1 MTIEATQDKYHITL
15 TGERLRNAR
24 EKLGLTQQ
32 HIAERLCLKVS
43 IIRDIEEDTVSSSL
57 ASTFLRGYIRSYARL
72 VQISEEE
79 LITLMEQQMPVND
92 AKVEIMQSYSL
103 GQQKTKR
110 DNWFMLI
117 TWLILILILGL
128 TMTWWWQNYTTTQD
142 HLVSIKTSNTIITG
156 ENR

>member
-15 TGERLRNAR
+15 IGERLRDAR
-24 EKLGLTQQ
+24 EKMGLTQQ

-43 IIRDIEEDTVSSSL
+43 IIQDIEEDTVSSSL

-72 VQISEEE
+72 VEVSEEE

-92 AKVEIMQSYSL
+92 TKVEIMKSYSL
-103 GQQKTKR
+103 GQQRTKR
-110 DNWFMLI
+110 DNWLMLI

-128 TMTWWWQNYTTTQD
+128 TMTWWWQNYTTA
-142 HLVSIKTSNTIITG
+142 
-156 ENR
+156 